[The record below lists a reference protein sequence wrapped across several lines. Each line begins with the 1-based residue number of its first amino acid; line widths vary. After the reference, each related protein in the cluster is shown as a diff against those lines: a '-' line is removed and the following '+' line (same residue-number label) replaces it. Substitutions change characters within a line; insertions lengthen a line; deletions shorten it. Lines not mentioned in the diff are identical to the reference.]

1 MSQFLGSDPMV
12 YQEGLKENDTDLD
25 THRNK
30 RRNQEK
36 YRISTENL
44 WGFLLVC
51 LFVCLFAK
59 IEIEHEKQYIK
70 HLNPAFKELF

>member
-1 MSQFLGSDPMV
+1 MSQFLGSDPIV
-12 YQEGLKENDTDLD
+12 YQEGLTANDTDLH
-25 THRNK
+25 TFRNK
-30 RRNQEK
+30 RRNQGK

-44 WGFLLVC
+44 WGC

-59 IEIEHEKQYIK
+59 IEIEQEKQYIK